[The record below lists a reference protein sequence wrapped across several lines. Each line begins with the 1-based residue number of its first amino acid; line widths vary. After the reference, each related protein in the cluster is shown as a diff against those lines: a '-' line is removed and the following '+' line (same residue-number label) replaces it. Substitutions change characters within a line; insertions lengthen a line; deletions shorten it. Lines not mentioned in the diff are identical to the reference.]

1 MSQGMAVQ
9 RTKEEVE
16 QVARVYKSIKDAA
29 RALGI
34 AEKTFSKLCRRYGVE
49 TPYQRKKRE
58 SRIKRSRRREL
69 ILA

>member
-1 MSQGMAVQ
+1 MSQGTAVQ
-9 RTKEEVE
+9 RTREEVE